1 MQNTLTR
8 SLSALDEA
16 LNASARLDLK
26 TNQYVKT
33 QLEEAAAL
41 SGVNL
46 TAFVLSAAA
55 EKAREIMCF
64 NAHTRLSPTAWH
76 SLNEVLANPPK
87 EATEAAKALVV
98 NRRLKYES
106 TK

>member
-1 MQNTLTR
+1 MSTDTYDIQN
-8 SLSALDEA
+8 EA
-16 LNASARLDLK
+16 VNVSARLDLK

-41 SGVNL
+41 TGVNL

-64 NAHTRLSPTAWH
+64 NAHTRLSPSAWNN
-76 SLNEVLANPPK
+76 LNEVLSNPPK
-87 EATEAAKALVV
+87 EPTAAAKELVA
-98 NRRLKYES
+98 NRRIKNGAIRR
-106 TK
+106 